1 MTDSPKLQRVLAAIV
16 AVCMLAGV
24 GIALTKG
31 EDDDP
36 EGRLAA
42 TAQDDDGG
50 WKGSTGDTAASTPEG
65 VPASPTGDGGDA
77 PQPGA
82 TPAAT
87 PGSTAAPSV
96 TAAAAAPPTT
106 AAGPAPEPPPPATD
120 LGAAVDPGPVIPP
133 AAGTY
138 RYDTTVNGEKKETS
152 TVVEDVSRSA
162 NETKQVITIEA
173 EQFKLRNDVTWQ
185 SDKVLVPKSAILLG
199 QSSADCDWTPDIVQA
214 VLPMKEGV
222 NWKNDT
228 SCSASFNNVP
238 VTLKRKTDSTVKGL
252 ERLRIGGEIVD
263 VWRIEGTEH
272 TEFASAQ
279 GGGSSDSTGITW
291 FSPKHG
297 MIVKTQSRSTS
308 KNAQGQTMTTDITSE
323 LKSLKPS

>member
-1 MTDSPKLQRVLAAIV
+1 
-16 AVCMLAGV
+16 MLAGI
-24 GIALTKG
+24 GLALAKG

-42 TAQDDDGG
+42 TLEDNGA
-50 WKGSTGDTAASTPEG
+50 GSASEETTASLPPEG
-65 VPASPTGDGGDA
+65 VAPAPAGDGGDA
-77 PQPGA
+77 PPPGSNPA
-82 TPAAT
+82 TT

-96 TAAAAAPPTT
+96 TAATAAPPTT
-106 AAGPAPEPPPPATD
+106 AAGPAPEPPAPATD
-120 LGAAVDPGPVIPP
+120 LGAPVDPGSTIPP

-162 NETKQVITIEA
+162 GETKQVITIET
-173 EQFKLRNDVTWQ
+173 EQFKIRNDVSWQ
-185 SDKVLVPKSAILLG
+185 SDKVLVPKSAILIG
-199 QSSADCDWTPDIVQA
+199 ESSADCDWTPDMVQA

-228 SCSASFNNVP
+228 SCTASFNNVP

-272 TEFASAQ
+272 TEFGSAQ
-279 GGGSSDSTGITW
+279 GGGSSDSTGTTW

-297 MIVKTQSRSTS
+297 MIVKTVGRSTS
-308 KNAQGQTMTTDITSE
+308 KNAQGQTVTTDVTSE
-323 LKSLKPS
+323 LKSLRPS